1 MSKNKND
8 TLLTLSPIQVVALAG
23 AVKDAEHKANKAL
36 LTEGT
41 NEKVDFTVRIVGH
54 VQKTFGL
61 PGGPYECPASV
72 SFSTVPAF
80 CRALRFLGIGPD
92 RLERALESIDPE
104 TVEPDP
110 KLAAV
115 FESVA
120 KSKAAA
126 MPTVKGVSSGTPP
139 KVTSSLSVELIT
151 K

>member
-23 AVKDAEHKANKAL
+23 AVKDVEKASNKGL
-36 LTEGT
+36 LPQGT

-61 PGGPYECPASV
+61 PGGPYECTASV
-72 SFSTVPAF
+72 SLSTLPAF
-80 CRALRFLGIGPD
+80 CRALRVLGIGPD

-104 TVEPDP
+104 TIEPDV
-110 KLAAV
+110 KLATV
-115 FESVA
+115 FESIEKA
-120 KSKAAA
+120 KAAA